1 MGNKYFVYEI
11 GVYNKYVREK
21 VRAGEEP
28 PVGLS
33 PAWEN
38 TSLFELNA
46 LSEEHARKIADGK
59 WPMLQGFVID
69 GIFKIRRHIT

>member
-46 LSEEHARKIADGK
+46 LSEEHAGALAEVN
-59 WPMLQGFVID
+59 WPKVQGFVID
-69 GIFKIRRHIT
+69 GIFKIGEI